1 MRISDWS
8 SDVCSSD
15 LGARIGRQGE
25 RQIVVGAAGV
35 RTDEGLAG
43 LKVRPS
49 GLQIAGDLGE
59 RCFRV
64 AELEVDL
71 IARKEQ
77 RCTDR
82 HVVAKKGL
90 DGEGIE
96 AALQLAATI

>member
-1 MRISDWS
+1 M
-8 SDVCSSD
+8 
-15 LGARIGRQGE
+15 
-25 RQIVVGAAGV
+25 AGV
-35 RTDEGLAG
+35 RTDEGLTG
-43 LKVRPS
+43 LKVRPG

-59 RCFRV
+59 RRFRV

-82 HVVAKKGL
+82 HVVAKEGL

-96 AALQLAATI
+96 AALQLAATIETDIVLGRPSGFIIANERALAVAGNV